1 MPFFSFHCCR
11 QPTPKRWRRF
21 PVHCGHK
28 QPYCACASQHLA
40 PTPPYR
46 VHANEVST
54 GRPIPGGHIAL
65 ASAGVYIGSP
75 PWVPR
80 VLVAASR
87 HSCNKAVEKNPT
99 VLCLPC
105 RTRWAGHIARLLQL
119 SRSGESGHSCFGSN
133 LRGNTS
139 MLP

>member
-1 MPFFSFHCCR
+1 MADGQTYPDLVQHHIIKQKRGRCR

-21 PVHCGHK
+21 PVHRGHK
-28 QPYCACASQHLA
+28 QHHCAGTSPNLA
-40 PTPPYR
+40 PTPHEW

-65 ASAGVYIGSP
+65 PSAGVYISSP
-75 PWVPR
+75 PWVPG
-80 VLVAASR
+80 VPVAASR

-105 RTRWAGHIARLLQL
+105 LTRWVQHINLLEEKDNEAM
-119 SRSGESGHSCFGSN
+119 R
-133 LRGNTS
+133 
-139 MLP
+139 M